1 MFSNPMHSDRFESK
15 NSMMEQLYFRTC
27 PVTLGPVATLI
38 EAGRSSGLYF
48 RLLPGVPKRSKPQG
62 ELILPSEC
70 LSTGLRG
77 TVRPEV
83 VGK

>member
-1 MFSNPMHSDRFESK
+1 MFSNPMHFDRDESG
-15 NSMMEQLYFRTC
+15 NSMMEQLYLRTS
-27 PVTLGPVATLI
+27 PVTLGPVTTLI
-38 EAGRSSGLYF
+38 EAGRGSGLYSG
-48 RLLPGVPKRSKPQG
+48 LLPGVPQRSKPQG
-62 ELILPSEC
+62 ELLLPSEC